1 MSTPDSLNSVTS
13 SEKNALAFLQWSKL
27 TAVPARC
34 WCGSLWHPHL
44 NGNRLLMHCFAR
56 ITPAQKLLAQTARA
70 ADTRIPPSARA
81 VPAPGQRGSQDGLR
95 CNMKVNWQTWLL
107 LKGDFPNCLMPA
119 DFVKQMFY
127 FANKEPVEK
136 VANWTGDPSQS
147 VLCVFVAGVF
157 FVESYKTINTF

>member
-1 MSTPDSLNSVTS
+1 MSTPDSLNFVTR

-34 WCGSLWHPHL
+34 WCGSLWHPHS

-56 ITPAQKLLAQTARA
+56 ITPAQTLLAQTARA

-157 FVESYKTINTF
+157 VC